1 MREESGAW
9 SRESGAASSQLPA
22 PSAQHQAAFT
32 TTIENGIAVVCFDL
46 PGEPVNKLSAA
57 VKTELEALLV
67 RLREDSL
74 TRAVV
79 LISGK
84 ADNFIA
90 GADIEEFTA
99 IGTQT
104 EAERLSFEGQE
115 MVSRLET
122 FQKPIVAAING
133 ACLGG
138 GLEVALACHY
148 RIATDHPKTVLGL
161 PEVQLGLIPG
171 AGGCQRLPRLIG
183 ARAAL
188 DMILTGKT
196 ERARKALK
204 LGLVDEVVP
213 PSILRQVAVAAADR
227 LAREGLPKRQQKGG
241 LPGLIL
247 DRTAPGRQL
256 VYRGARKQVLKK
268 SGGHYPAPLAALEAV
283 RVGLEQGITAGLAEE
298 HRAFGELA
306 VGNVSRKLVQIF
318 FATTA
323 LKKDDGVRPGTVV
336 PRQIRRLGVVGSG
349 FMGAGIAGTA
359 VMNVEVDTRLKDSD
373 LTRVGKGLKAA
384 TSLLKERLAR
394 RRLTRPQY
402 ERLSALLSGG
412 TDFSGFSRADL
423 VIEAVF
429 EELDVK
435 RQVLAEVEAEIR
447 ADTIFATN
455 TSTIPIHQIAA
466 RARHPERVV
475 GMHFFS
481 PVDRMPLLEVIPTE
495 ATSRDTIVTAV
506 RFGRRMGKTVIVVA
520 DRPGFWVNRILS
532 PYLNEAGHLLQE
544 GVRIELIDATMTEFG
559 FPVGPVALLDEVGL
573 DVAHKAGSVM
583 HEAFGDRMKP
593 AASLSRMLGA
603 TRLGRKNG
611 RGFYHYK
618 AGHKAGVDG
627 SVYTLLAVRP
637 TDGPEAEV
645 VEQRLVYSM
654 LNEAALACA
663 DRVVRSP
670 RDADIGAIF
679 GIGFP
684 AFRGGP
690 LRMIDDLTP
699 GKVVETLYQLQE
711 HFGERFRP
719 APSLLE
725 MAKSGDRYYPS

>member
-1 MREESGAW
+1 MSSTLD
-9 SRESGAASSQLPA
+9 SRA
-22 PSAQHQAAFT
+22 PTSTVSAFT
-32 TTIENGIAVVCFDL
+32 TQIESGIAVVSFDL
-46 PGEPVNKLSAA
+46 PGEPVNKLNAA
-57 VKTELEALLV
+57 VKDELELV
-67 RLREDSL
+67 LARLRDDAAV
-74 TRAVV
+74 RAVV

-84 ADNFIA
+84 ADTFIA

-99 IGTQT
+99 IVNQT

-115 MVSRLET
+115 TVSRLET

-148 RIATDHPKTVLGL
+148 RIATDHPKTALGL

-188 DMILTGKT
+188 DMILSGKT
-196 ERARKALK
+196 ERASKALR

-213 PSILRQVAVAAADR
+213 PSILRPVAIAAADR
-227 LAREGLPKRQQKGG
+227 LAREGLPKRQPKGG
-241 LPGLIL
+241 LPGMLL
-247 DRTAPGRQL
+247 ERTAPGRRL
-256 VYRGARKQVLKK
+256 VYRAAQKQVLKK
-268 SGGHYPAPLAALEAV
+268 TGGHYPAPLAALTAV
-283 RVGLEQGITAGLAEE
+283 EVGLEQGVAAGLAEE

-306 VGNVSRKLVQIF
+306 VGDVSRKLVQIF

-323 LKKDDGVRPGTVV
+323 LKKDDGVRAGTAV
-336 PRQIRRLGVVGSG
+336 PRQIRRLGIVGSG

-359 VMNVEVDTRLKDSD
+359 VLNVEVDTRLKDSD
-373 LTRVGKGLKAA
+373 LARVGKGLKAA
-384 TSLLKERLAR
+384 TDLLKERLDR
-394 RRLTRPQY
+394 RRITKPQY
-402 ERLSALLSGG
+402 QRLSALLSGSV
-412 TDFSGFSRADL
+412 DYRGFGRADL

-429 EELDVK
+429 EELAVK
-435 RQVLAEVEAEIR
+435 RQVLAELEAELRPEAI
-447 ADTIFATN
+447 IATN

-466 RARHPERVV
+466 RAKHPERVL

-481 PVDRMPLLEVIPTE
+481 PVERMPLLEVIPTE
-495 ATSRDTIVTAV
+495 ATRPDTIVTAV

-544 GVRIELIDATMTEFG
+544 GVPIEVIDRIMTRFG
-559 FPVGPVALLDEVGL
+559 FPVGPVALLDEVGF
-573 DVAHKAGSVM
+573 DVAQKAGTVM
-583 HEAFGDRMKP
+583 HESFGDRMKP
-593 AASLSRMLGA
+593 AASLPRLLGA
-603 TRLGRKNG
+603 TRLGRKNS
-611 RGFYHYK
+611 RGFYRYK
-618 AGHKAGVDG
+618 DGHKAGVDR
-627 SVYTLLAVRP
+627 SVYPLLGVEP
-637 TDGPEAEV
+637 TNEV
-645 VEQRLVYSM
+645 NEDLIERRLVYSM

-690 LRMIDDLTP
+690 LRMIDDVGP
-699 GKVVETLYQLQE
+699 ARVVETLYQLQE

-725 MAKSGDRYYPS
+725 MTRSGGRYYPG

>member
-1 MREESGAW
+1 M
-9 SRESGAASSQLPA
+9 SS
-22 PSAQHQAAFT
+22 FN
-32 TTIENGIAVVCFDL
+32 TTIENGIAVVSFDL
-46 PGEPVNKLSAA
+46 PGEPVNKLNTA
-57 VKTELEALLV
+57 VKTELEALLG
-67 RLREDSL
+67 RLREDPL

-84 ADNFIA
+84 TDTFIA

-99 IGTQT
+99 IGSQT

-115 MVSRLET
+115 TVSRLET
-122 FQKPIVAAING
+122 FHKPIVAAING

-188 DMILTGKT
+188 DMILSGKT
-196 ERARKALK
+196 ERASKALR

-213 PSILRQVAVAAADR
+213 GSILRPVAISAADR
-227 LAREGLPKRQQKGG
+227 LAREGLPKRQQKAG
-241 LPGLIL
+241 LSGLIL
-247 DRTAPGRQL
+247 DRTAAGRQL
-256 VYRGARKQVLKK
+256 VYRSARKQLLKK
-268 SGGHYPAPLAALEAV
+268 TGGHYPAPLAALEAV
-283 RVGLEQGITAGLAEE
+283 QVGLEQGITAGLAEE

-306 VGNVSRKLVQIF
+306 VGDVSRKLVQIF

-323 LKKDDGVRPGTVV
+323 LKKDDGVRPGTTA

-359 VMNVEVDTRLKDSD
+359 VLNVEVDTRLKDSD

-384 TSLLKERLAR
+384 IGLLKERLER
-394 RRLTRPQY
+394 RRLTRLQY
-402 ERLSALLSGG
+402 ERLSALLSGA

-429 EELDVK
+429 EELEVK

-447 ADTIFATN
+447 ADAIFATN

-466 RARHPERVV
+466 RARHPERVL

-544 GVRIELIDATMTEFG
+544 GVRIELIDSTMTEFG
-559 FPVGPVALLDEVGL
+559 FPVGPVALMDEVGL

-593 AASLSRMLGA
+593 AASLARMLGA

-611 RGFYHYK
+611 RGFYRYK
-618 AGHKAGVDG
+618 AGHKAGVDR
-627 SVYTLLAVRP
+627 SVYPLLAVRP
-637 TDGPEAEV
+637 TDEV
-645 VEQRLVYSM
+645 DPDLVEQRLVHAM
-654 LNEAALACA
+654 LNEAAMACA
-663 DRVVRSP
+663 DRVVRSA

-690 LRMIDDLTP
+690 LRMIDDLGP
-699 GKVVETLYQLQE
+699 GRVVETLYRLQE

-719 APSLLE
+719 APSLLD
-725 MAKSGDRYYPS
+725 MAKSGGRYYPE

>member
-1 MREESGAW
+1 MTMS
-9 SRESGAASSQLPA
+9 
-22 PSAQHQAAFT
+22 AFT
-32 TTIENGIAVVCFDL
+32 TNIENGIAVVTFDL

-57 VKTELEALLV
+57 VKTEMEALLG

-99 IGTQT
+99 IGTQDQ
-104 EAERLSFEGQE
+104 AERLSFEGQE
-115 MVSRLET
+115 TVSRLET

-196 ERARKALK
+196 ERSQKALR

-213 PSILRQVAVAAADR
+213 KSILRQVAISAADR
-227 LAREGLPKRQQKGG
+227 LARQGLPQRQQKTG
-241 LPGLIL
+241 LAGLIL
-247 DRTAPGRQL
+247 DRTAAGRQL
-256 VYRGARKQVLKK
+256 VYRGARKQLLKK
-268 SGGHYPAPLAALEAV
+268 TGGHYPAPLAALEAV

-306 VGNVSRKLVQIF
+306 VGDVSRKLVQIF

-323 LKKDDGVRPGTVV
+323 LKKDDGVRPGSAV

-359 VMNVEVDTRLKDSD
+359 VLNVEVDTRLKDSD
-373 LTRVGKGLKAA
+373 LTRVGKGLKSANG
-384 TSLLKERLAR
+384 LLKERLTR
-394 RRLTRPQY
+394 RRLTRSQY

-429 EELDVK
+429 EELEVK
-435 RQVLAEVEAEIR
+435 RQVLAEVEAKIR
-447 ADTIFATN
+447 PDTIFATN

-466 RARHPERVV
+466 RARHPERVL

-532 PYLNEAGHLLQE
+532 PYLNEAGYLLQE

-593 AASLSRMLGA
+593 AASLARMLGA

-618 AGHKAGVDG
+618 AGHKAGVDR
-627 SVYTLLAVRP
+627 SVYPLLAVRP
-637 TDGPEAEV
+637 SDEADPEV
-645 VEQRLVYSM
+645 VGQRLVHSM

-690 LRMIDDLTP
+690 LRMIDDVGP
-699 GKVVETLYQLQE
+699 ERVVETLYQLQE

-725 MAKSGDRYYPS
+725 MAKSGGRYYPA